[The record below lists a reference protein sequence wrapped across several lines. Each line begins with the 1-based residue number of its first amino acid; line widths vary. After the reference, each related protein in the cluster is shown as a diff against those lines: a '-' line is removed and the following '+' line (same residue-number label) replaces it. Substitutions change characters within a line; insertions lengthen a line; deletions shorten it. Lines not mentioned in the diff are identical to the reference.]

1 MHHTSL
7 MNTIKGGDQGPES
20 PENYFL
26 CSGVRGEEGGKKE
39 AEPIENF
46 WQTGC
51 NSRMNAKMGY
61 KMVPGTTGR
70 IRK

>member
-7 MNTIKGGDQGPES
+7 MNIIKGGDQGPES

-39 AEPIENF
+39 AEPIEIF
-46 WQTGC
+46 DKQDAIAGGMQRWDIKWYLELLEG
-51 NSRMNAKMGY
+51 
-61 KMVPGTTGR
+61 
-70 IRK
+70 